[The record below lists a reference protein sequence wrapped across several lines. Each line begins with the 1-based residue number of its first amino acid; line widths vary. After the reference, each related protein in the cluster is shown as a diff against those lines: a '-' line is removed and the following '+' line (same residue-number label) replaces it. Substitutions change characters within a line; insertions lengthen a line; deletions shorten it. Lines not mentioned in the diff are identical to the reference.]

1 MESKKLPV
9 LWMDA
14 SDPILKDHH
23 EHVISGVVLTNRPYL
38 TNREPY
44 IPVARV
50 REMIASIKVAAKDMS
65 HPSTNRDCWLCGMA
79 HLQKL
84 IEDVDMG
91 VLRDEG

>member
-9 LWMDA
+9 LWLDRELIHDA
-14 SDPILKDHH
+14 NWPLYDYAICC
-23 EHVISGVVLTNRPYL
+23 TTRPHQSC
-38 TNREPY
+38 REPY

-65 HPSTNRDCWLCGMA
+65 HPSMNRDCWLCGMV

-84 IEDVDMG
+84 IEDVDMEM
-91 VLRDEG
+91 LRDEG